1 MKRVCSF
8 NNYKEESIKTIG
20 KYHNIL
26 RKLKE
31 ENYEWDSISEY
42 DSVYQDILDYEDNQ
56 YDGWHTKD
64 FRDFI
69 TYLERLTKVKKE
81 NLK

>member
-1 MKRVCSF
+1 M
-8 NNYKEESIKTIG
+8 NKE
-20 KYHNIL
+20 KYIEIIDKYRKIL
-26 RKLKE
+26 YELKE

-56 YDGWHTKD
+56 YEDWYTKD

-81 NLK
+81 DLK